1 MQNLKMLKI
10 QLGSSLLI
18 LFLFTPVTEAQE
30 VPPPFPWRFVKLAEI
45 ETELPLAQVSEFKAV
60 TVNSEGIVSLL
71 DWISMSREGR
81 KPFNGIHQFG
91 PDGKWIRNISRQG
104 DGPGEFRSPSLINI
118 SPDGSL
124 LIYDTAIGNKFVTLS
139 SDGDYLNSYH
149 VDIRNIE
156 AIAHAGRDGAW
167 LVSIHAQPITRGL
180 FEPWVQE
187 IQLLDNKGELIW
199 SRTYQDINSQI
210 MLPIDGSPGSGIPFP
225 NPAAKMARWA
235 FTPDGKI
242 WILSPDYDHLI
253 RVNRNGTIEH
263 TIEIDLPLISLS
275 RSEIDEF
282 IYERTERFRTAQ
294 YKFYEDSLRP
304 LTRIL
309 RRTRREH
316 APVQR
321 FWWIGPEGFL
331 IDRVP
336 VDMSS
341 LAWREKPGKYMALFP
356 DGTVSEE
363 SEGPGGIVCVANGYT
378 IQIQSKPRELPI
390 LVLYKLESLR
400 N

>member
-1 MQNLKMLKI
+1 MQ
-10 QLGSSLLI
+10 
-18 LFLFTPVTEAQE
+18 LFITHLVRSQE
-30 VPPPFPWRFVKLAEI
+30 SPPPFPWRFVKLAEI
-45 ETELPLAQVSEFKAV
+45 ETELPAAQVSEFKAV

-71 DWISMSREGR
+71 DRITMSREGR

-104 DGPGEFRSPSLINI
+104 DGPGEFRSPSLINA
-118 SPDGSL
+118 SADGSL
-124 LIYDTAIGNKFVTLS
+124 LIYDTAIGNKFVSLS
-139 SDGDYLNSYH
+139 SNGDYLNSYH

-156 AIAHAGRDGAW
+156 AIAHAGRDRAW
-167 LVSIHAQPITRGL
+167 LVSIHPQPIPRGM

-199 SRTYQDINSQI
+199 SRSYQDITDQI
-210 MLPIDGSPGSGIPFP
+210 MISVDGRPGIGIPFP
-225 NPAAKMARWA
+225 NPAARVARWT
-235 FTPDGKI
+235 FTSDGKI

-294 YKFYEDSLRP
+294 YEFYEDSLRP

-321 FWWIGPEGFL
+321 FWWIRPEGFL

-336 VDMSS
+336 VDVGT
-341 LAWREKPGKYMALFP
+341 LAWREKPGKYIALFP

-363 SEGPGGIVCVANGYT
+363 SEGPGGIVMVINGYA
-378 IQIQSKPRELPI
+378 ISIQSEYSDLPQ
-390 LVLYKLESLR
+390 LVLYRIEPVK
-400 N
+400 